1 MSRPTTG
8 KASSKRVQANNPA
21 QIQISA
27 RAQVP
32 IGRVITKNIIA
43 QAIEYRL
50 DTGQDP
56 PGIELEIVSWRGKE
70 ASGQYSQDELWRR
83 FGPLLRASKFQVGD

>member
-1 MSRPTTG
+1 MKSKSTFRPTTG
-8 KASSKRVQANNPA
+8 KGSNVRANNPA

-32 IGRVITKNIIA
+32 VGRVITKNII
-43 QAIEYRL
+43 
-50 DTGQDP
+50 TGQDP